1 MTSKVLGA
9 SSHHTVSQGGVDVN
23 IRNTYNQTALDIV
36 NQFTT
41 SQASREIKQLLR
53 GECVW
58 EKTQP
63 RGPLLRWVP
72 GSGAGADVSGAGC
85 CTSEPGTGR
94 GECCGDDEAGTWRR
108 VLKGVEGMGRHPKD
122 PQMTPVLPLLL
133 EASGILK
140 VRALKDFWNLHD
152 PTALNVRAGD
162 VITVRTPCCRY
173 FFSNTNDYCHLLEH
187 LLWIRFCAK
196 TFMCTISLTSSQSR

>member
-1 MTSKVLGA
+1 M
-9 SSHHTVSQGGVDVN
+9 DVN

-63 RGPLLRWVP
+63 RGPPSSGYQEAEQEWMSQEHHITP
-72 GSGAGADVSGAGC
+72 GAGASQ
-85 CTSEPGTGR
+85 
-94 GECCGDDEAGTWRR
+94 GECCGADEGGTWGR
-108 VLKGVEGMGRHPKD
+108 VVEGTEEVGRCPKD

-162 VITVRTPCCRY
+162 VITVRTWCRRSFANTSGFCPLGTCCGLSSVPR
-173 FFSNTNDYCHLLEH
+173 
-187 LLWIRFCAK
+187 
-196 TFMCTISLTSSQSR
+196 SLSELYH